1 MNNSQKIFESN
12 FEKELKECNTMNEV
26 LDCVQRHYDLDKPLG
41 LATKVV
47 VVTGVKKI
55 IKLIQAVQ
63 RKIY

>member
-1 MNNSQKIFESN
+1 MTQQQFESK
-12 FEKELKECNTMNEV
+12 FDKELKECLTMNQV

-41 LATKVV
+41 LATKLV

-63 RKIY
+63 KKFN

>member
-1 MNNSQKIFESN
+1 MTQQQFESK
-12 FEKELKECNTMNEV
+12 FDKELKECSTMNQV

-41 LATKVV
+41 LATKLV

-63 RKIY
+63 KKFN

>member
-1 MNNSQKIFESN
+1 MTQQKFESI

-41 LATKVV
+41 LATKLV

-55 IKLIQAVQ
+55 IKLIQAI
-63 RKIY
+63 RKPIF